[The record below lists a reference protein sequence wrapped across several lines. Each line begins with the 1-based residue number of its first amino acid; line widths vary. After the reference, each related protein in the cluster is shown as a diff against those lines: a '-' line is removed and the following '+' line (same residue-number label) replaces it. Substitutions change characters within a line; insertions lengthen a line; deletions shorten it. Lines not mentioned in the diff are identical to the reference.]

1 MTECK
6 SILYSIYSVS
16 LNRNGRNT
24 AKQNATSYS
33 VLLTSL
39 TIKLVMCLLVSKL
52 KLGEASAS
60 LLNLLQRFSNA
71 VKSLIH
77 DFPTLS

>member
-1 MTECK
+1 MMTECK

-16 LNRNGRNT
+16 VKRNGRNT

-39 TIKLVMCLLVSKL
+39 TIKLVMCLLVSTL

-60 LLNLLQRFSNA
+60 LLNLHYS
-71 VKSLIH
+71 S
-77 DFPTLS
+77 FPMLLNHLFMI